1 MAIKRGLV
9 TKKLFSVIDY
19 FLGFWIL
26 GRSYVIPSIFTQPQ
40 ILYYYYMQEPLNP
53 NYWILIT
60 K

>member
-53 NYWILIT
+53 NY
-60 K
+60 